1 MFASPCS
8 TLTAQPFIRIAAQR
22 VYRRAVVA
30 LKLVKFQTAW
40 DFPLPMEHLQAFFG
54 LFVCVG
60 LAFLVS
66 KDRKHFPLRLV
77 LIGILLQAIL
87 AFSVLGIPALGISGP
102 LRFIFDGANDAIIA
116 FLNFTDEGSRFVF
129 GQLVSQEKS
138 GFLFAFQVMPTII
151 FMSAIMAVLY
161 QVGVMQY
168 VVGFFA
174 VIMQKA
180 MGTSGA
186 ESLSSAGN
194 IFLGQTEAPLLIK
207 PYVAQMTLS
216 ELFAVMVGGMANVAG
231 GVLAAYVGLLKNYIP
246 DIAGHLLAAS
256 CISAPASLVIAKIII
271 PEREVPETLG
281 TMPKEEPQVYTNLVE
296 AAAGGASEGLYLALN
311 VVGMLIAFIALVAM
325 VNAGLAHLGDW
336 IQFSSWGRSLVP
348 EALVAHGEPVRLSLQ
363 MILSWFFAPIAW
375 IMGIPWNETLISG
388 SMLGEKI
395 VLNEFVAYLSLAKLG
410 PVLTTRTAVIL
421 SYALC
426 GFANFSSIAIQ
437 IGGIGSMA
445 PTRRGDLARLGMRAV
460 IGGSLSSFMTACF
473 AGMLT

>member
-1 MFASPCS
+1 
-8 TLTAQPFIRIAAQR
+8 
-22 VYRRAVVA
+22 
-30 LKLVKFQTAW
+30 
-40 DFPLPMEHLQAFFG
+40 MEHLQAFFG
-54 LFVCVG
+54 LCACVG
-60 LAFLVS
+60 ISFLVS
-66 KDRKHFPLRLV
+66 KDRSRFPIRLV
-77 LIGILLQAIL
+77 VIGILLQAAL
-87 AFSVLGIPALGISGP
+87 AVSVLGIPAIGIGGP
-102 LRFIFDGANDAIIA
+102 LRFIFDGANDAIVA

-129 GQLVSQEKS
+129 GQLIDQQKS

-161 QVGVMQY
+161 QMGVMQY
-168 VVGFFA
+168 IVGFFA
-174 VIMQKA
+174 VIMQKT
-180 MGTSGA
+180 MRTSGA
-186 ESLSSAGN
+186 ESLSSAAN

-207 PYVAQMTLS
+207 PYVGEMTLS

-231 GVLAAYVGLLKNYIP
+231 GVMAAYVGLLKNYVP

-271 PEREVPETLG
+271 PENEVPQTLG
-281 TMPKEEPQVYTNLVE
+281 SMPKEEPQVYTNIVE
-296 AAAGGASEGLYLALN
+296 AAAGGAAEGLTLALN

-325 VNAGLAHLGDW
+325 INAGLAHVGEW
-336 IQFSSWGRSLVP
+336 IHFSSWGRALVP
-348 EALVAHGEPVRLSLQ
+348 EALVAHGEPIRLSFQ

-388 SMLGEKI
+388 SMLGEKV

-410 PVLTTRTAVIL
+410 PVLSTRTAVIM

-437 IGGIGSMA
+437 IGGIGGMA
-445 PTRRGDLARLGMRAV
+445 PSRRGDLARLGLRAV

-473 AGMLT
+473 AGMLV